1 MLAIGNALFPDDIEP
16 HETGKYLEDRMKE
29 QIENYE
35 KEYNKLIK
43 REKNITTMRINI
55 EPNQSEDEFRKEIEK
70 IED

>member
-1 MLAIGNALFPDDIEP
+1 
-16 HETGKYLEDRMKE
+16 MKE